1 MKSTVQYSTSAFSPI
16 MILSDFGCDVTCKLS
31 QENSQRFPHQLARV
45 RLWFHSVT
53 ACRCVRRGVVGHS
66 PPQGSCQCGVS
77 RKYYPSPETT
87 SLIKNIYPT
96 YSALACQVF
105 VVWCEEFGLSFVKLS
120 HYACR
125 LYLRKIPKGSLNNIP
140 KTAPF
145 PDQIQPVK
153 IFQL

>member
-1 MKSTVQYSTSAFSPI
+1 MLPPPTGPGTTLVPQQPAGVYA
-16 MILSDFGCDVTCKLS
+16 GVWWVTPL
-31 QENSQRFPHQLARV
+31 PRV
-45 RLWFHSVT
+45 VDSV
-53 ACRCVRRGVVGHS
+53 G
-66 PPQGSCQCGVS
+66 
-77 RKYYPSPETT
+77 SPETT

-105 VVWCEEFGLSFVKLS
+105 VVWGEEFGLSFVKLS

>member
-1 MKSTVQYSTSAFSPI
+1 MSPVSLVRRIRKASSTNWPGDDSGST
-16 MILSDFGCDVTCKLS
+16 
-31 QENSQRFPHQLARV
+31 
-45 RLWFHSVT
+45 T
-53 ACRCVRRGVVGHS
+53 ACVGCTPGCSGSLDPPPPRVVDSVG
-66 PPQGSCQCGVS
+66 
-77 RKYYPSPETT
+77 SPETT

-96 YSALACQVF
+96 YRALACQAF
-105 VVWCEEFGLSFVKLS
+105 VVWGEEFGLGFVKLS

-125 LYLRKIPKGSLNNIP
+125 LYLRKIPKGSFNKIP